1 MKEDTSKKGE
11 ELLEIDETGNP
22 IKKKEGEKPNK
33 SSKMNKLFY
42 LSPILVIIIILLI
55 VFLMNS
61 GKSIHKKNVFDKTTI
76 KNLRLKNRIIS
87 AAIFDSFLEDGKI
100 SEKD

>member
-22 IKKKEGEKPNK
+22 IKKKEEEKPNK

-42 LSPILVIIIILLI
+42 
-55 VFLMNS
+55 
-61 GKSIHKKNVFDKTTI
+61 
-76 KNLRLKNRIIS
+76 
-87 AAIFDSFLEDGKI
+87 
-100 SEKD
+100 